1 MSWLVHRR
9 FSWLDMAF
17 MVSGIA
23 MYKSL
28 GLAAFLG
35 YMLVAAVLS
44 VIAEK
49 VWRK

>member
-1 MSWLVHRR
+1 
-9 FSWLDMAF
+9 MAF
-17 MVSGIA
+17 LVSGLAI
-23 MYKSL
+23 YKSL

-44 VIAEK
+44 VIAEE